1 MVNQQKFE
9 QLREML
15 DTAKVLADVMNY
27 FFDHFAE
34 NPSFLCLG
42 QPEEVP
48 MLTAVIEQVL
58 SHGTKKSAKLLNARY
73 IRIAKHQ
80 FVHGPLMVQG
90 QLGSVIYFEDTGK
103 GLLAFPGQG
112 GSTNFAR
119 FSTVDLGDAKNVE
132 LN

>member
-1 MVNQQKFE
+1 MIDPLKFAR
-9 QLREML
+9 LREML

-34 NPSFLCLG
+34 NPTFLGLG

-48 MLTAVIEQVL
+48 ILTAVIEQVL
-58 SHGTKKSAKLLNARY
+58 SHGTKKTAKLLNARY
-73 IRIAKHQ
+73 IRIAKLQ

-103 GLLAFPGQG
+103 GVVAFPGKG

-119 FSTVDLGDAKNVE
+119 FSTVDLGDAKDVE